1 MGQEWTNLLSAVL
14 GSAIY
19 CFYGAG
25 DKIVQAYYIFIVASL
40 GGWLLAPAFSNW
52 SGIREQEAC
61 AFIVAII
68 IFPLSRKLLTW
79 VISLDVAKITKFR
92 R

>member
-1 MGQEWTNLLSAVL
+1 MDQALTNLLSAVL

-25 DKIVQAYYIFIVASL
+25 DKRLQAFYIFTVASL
-40 GGWLLAPAFSNW
+40 GGWQLAPAFSSW
-52 SGIREQEAC
+52 SSIKEQEAC

-68 IFPLSRKLLTW
+68 IFPLSRKLLAW
-79 VISLDVAKITKFR
+79 VIALDVAKIIRLRK
-92 R
+92 